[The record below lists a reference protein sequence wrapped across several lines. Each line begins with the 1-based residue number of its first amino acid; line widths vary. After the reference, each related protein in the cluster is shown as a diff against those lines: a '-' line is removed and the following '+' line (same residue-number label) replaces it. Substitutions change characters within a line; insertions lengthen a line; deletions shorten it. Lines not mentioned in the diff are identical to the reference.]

1 MNTYD
6 IEYHVT
12 GRVHVTVQANS
23 EDEASELAMKSYW
36 QDDYDHVDL
45 DINNVEINKA

>member
-6 IEYHVT
+6 IEYQVT
-12 GRVHVTVQANS
+12 GKVNVTVRANS
-23 EDEASELAMKSYW
+23 EDEASELAMNLYW
-36 QDDYDHVDL
+36 QDQYDHVDL